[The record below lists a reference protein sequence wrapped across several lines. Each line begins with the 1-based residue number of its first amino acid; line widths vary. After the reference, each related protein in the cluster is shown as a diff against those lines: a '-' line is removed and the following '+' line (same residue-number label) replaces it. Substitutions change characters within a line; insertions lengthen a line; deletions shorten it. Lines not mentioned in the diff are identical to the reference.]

1 MEAKVNTFLIKERKK
16 KKKTLSFLFCFYL
29 KSIKIVNIRS
39 PMGISDKDLTL
50 TPLAYLV
57 DVGMLGKVEE
67 SRYD

>member
-1 MEAKVNTFLIKERKK
+1 
-16 KKKTLSFLFCFYL
+16 
-29 KSIKIVNIRS
+29 
-39 PMGISDKDLTL
+39 MGISDKDLTL